1 MLIVYKRFKI
11 MKSIKVSFSAS
22 ELIRRLGL
30 AKIYY
35 WFNK

>member
-1 MLIVYKRFKI
+1 
-11 MKSIKVSFSAS
+11 MKSIKIPFSAS
-22 ELIRRLGL
+22 DLIRRLGL